1 KQVVERRTDVAL
13 GQKRTWQVIRST
25 RRQWRGA
32 AAGWSRGWMRPHG
45 FRRGNKE
52 AKKYKRVRGLPP
64 TPPHPFRNLNE
75 AKNRWGLGHD
85 PFFQPVQPLVDT
97 VGHFSVAFSSF
108 VNRAS
113 NSTDCS
119 TRA

>member
-1 KQVVERRTDVAL
+1 MNYE
-13 GQKRTWQVIRST
+13 
-25 RRQWRGA
+25 
-32 AAGWSRGWMRPHG
+32 
-45 FRRGNKE
+45 
-52 AKKYKRVRGLPP
+52 RVRVLPP
-64 TPPHPFRNLNE
+64 TPLYPFGIVNE
-75 AKNRWGLGHD
+75 AKYRWGLGHD